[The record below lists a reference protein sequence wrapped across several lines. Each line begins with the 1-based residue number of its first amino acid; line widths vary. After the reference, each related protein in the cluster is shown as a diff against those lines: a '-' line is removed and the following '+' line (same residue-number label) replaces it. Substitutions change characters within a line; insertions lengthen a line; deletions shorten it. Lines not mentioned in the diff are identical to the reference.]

1 MKAEYINPFIES
13 TLAVFNTMVGLNPV
27 KDNLYIKKGDESSY
41 DVSGVIGI
49 AGQASGSVVI
59 SMPKNLALEI
69 VTKFMGEEKTEI
81 DEEVIDAVGELINM
95 IAGSSKKVFSEKGL
109 RFKISIPNV
118 IVGHGHKIK
127 KPSGIPC
134 LGVKFKVKD
143 TEFVIEV
150 VLKETSN
157 A

>member
-1 MKAEYINPFIES
+1 MKAEYVNPFIES
-13 TLAVFNTMVGLNPV
+13 TLAVFNTMVGIEPI

-59 SMPKNLALEI
+59 SMPKELTLEI
-69 VTKFMGEEKTEI
+69 VSKFIGEEKKEI
-81 DEEVIDAVGELINM
+81 DDEVIDAVGELINM
-95 IAGSSKKVFSEKGL
+95 IAGSAKKSFSEKGL

-118 IVGHGHKIK
+118 IVGQGHKIK
-127 KPSGIPC
+127 KPSGVPC

-150 VLKETSN
+150 VLKEVPN